1 MNRNLFYC
9 NTGDIYSDGF
19 YVILRY
25 IDGCNETTPLL
36 FLYTDIVLAVGLLV
50 ILAMCLVLIRLVNH
64 WLVYRLGYVF
74 TRVSSYRDNI
84 FLQRPENPSATPSW
98 NVPEYT
104 NTNQPQD
111 TQPPVQN
118 NIPGLVPIGYESP
131 DDIPALRSNDES
143 SDSSSEESD

>member
-25 IDGCNETTPLL
+25 IDGCDETTPLL

-64 WLVYRLGYVF
+64 CLVYSLGYLRTRFPHYKDNVF
-74 TRVSSYRDNI
+74 LRKPTK
-84 FLQRPENPSATPSW
+84 PSGTLP
-98 NVPEYT
+98 
-104 NTNQPQD
+104 
-111 TQPPVQN
+111 
-118 NIPGLVPIGYESP
+118 
-131 DDIPALRSNDES
+131 
-143 SDSSSEESD
+143 